1 VAPREADVEERRLAI
16 AGRRVPLHRARFLL
30 RQALQQLD
38 PLDRQLLLGLH
49 EGFCCAELAER
60 FRRSET
66 CVKTRIHRARRRVRL
81 AMETCVRAAGSL
93 EP

>member
-1 VAPREADVEERRLAI
+1 MI
-16 AGRRVPLHRARFLL
+16 AGRRVPLHRARAFL
-30 RQALQQLD
+30 QEALAELL
-38 PLDRQLLLGLH
+38 PIDRQLLLGLH

-60 FRRSET
+60 FRRSES
-66 CVKTRIHRARRRVRL
+66 CVKTRIHRARRRVRI